1 MGCNR
6 IAGNGGDV
14 TIGSEDSVKEALF
27 GDILLSGTKSDEAI
41 VNADGTISVES
52 PYLPDMLPPR
62 PPTIKTTAP
71 EILTAD
77 GRLLLL
83 NTSFIRGILT
93 TGGMGGAGTDTT
105 LGFGGGGQGGAGG
118 KILISPSPDGD
129 WPRGNIVFRDV
140 DLLTGGHIESVKLD
154 ISVTQSGSGTTISP
168 KSVTFS
174 TRSGALG
181 GVGVKGDSRVR
192 GGDGGRGGA
201 GGAIVVCE
209 ACVLSAGPFTFVR
222 TAISVGGG
230 NGENPNQGSVHTLG
244 ETVLVSHDSTPLYRV
259 KVAVYDGE
267 EKALGGLGGFPGGS
281 SRSGSESTT
290 QAGLWGLLG
299 KGGTLTGLPV
309 K

>member
-1 MGCNR
+1 VIAIRAIRWVIRTRGCNR

-14 TIGSEDSVKEALF
+14 TIGSEDPVKEVLL

-140 DLLTGGHIESVKLD
+140 DLLTGGHIESVKLN
-154 ISVTQSGSGTTISP
+154 IRVTQSGSGTTISP

-181 GVGVKGDSRVR
+181 GGW
-192 GGDGGRGGA
+192 
-201 GGAIVVCE
+201 E
-209 ACVLSAGPFTFVR
+209 
-222 TAISVGGG
+222 
-230 NGENPNQGSVHTLG
+230 
-244 ETVLVSHDSTPLYRV
+244 
-259 KVAVYDGE
+259 
-267 EKALGGLGGFPGGS
+267 
-281 SRSGSESTT
+281 
-290 QAGLWGLLG
+290 
-299 KGGTLTGLPV
+299 
-309 K
+309 